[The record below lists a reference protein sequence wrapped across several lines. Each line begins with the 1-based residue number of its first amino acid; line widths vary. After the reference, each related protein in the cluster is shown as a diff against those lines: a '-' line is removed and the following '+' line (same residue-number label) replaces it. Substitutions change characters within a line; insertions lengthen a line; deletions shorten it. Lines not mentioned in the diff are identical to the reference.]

1 MAPPP
6 PAPTRPPPNYI
17 PNPNPYQNIYL
28 SGPFQ
33 NIQICGQVGAPPPA
47 TATSGPPPAAL
58 SRSSF
63 PSNGA
68 PVGPPNGHPSM
79 IQAPLAQSFRG
90 RTHGSP
96 PPNQSFNAPPG
107 RPTSA
112 SYFANQNL
120 NPVSE
125 PLQTVPFGAH
135 AWQTQQRRGGTSG
148 VIPRVSRGQLRI
160 SARGGQE
167 SDSNNLS
174 GFPLANRGGTSG
186 VIPRVRMGP
195 AAMGQHPMT
204 PPHAGAQVGTPSK
217 IDLNQ
222 IPRPVRSSSSQAYFE
237 THQGT
242 VVNPAPQHYAI
253 RHSNR
258 PRGGS
263 GGVPSIRNP
272 VVEPPKK
279 TLPDLLK
286 EHTLPPGLFP
296 KDITDFQFDEKTRKI
311 AVTMP
316 DVNWE
321 LICDSCVLR
330 FSKTVTGLLE
340 GGKLSDINGMKTQ
353 TGMTYGKISCIEIR
367 QQSEQRKGL
376 LFTTDQLS
384 LTKRFLE
391 FKDVKNGRRF

>member
-135 AWQTQQRRGGTSG
+135 AWQTQQR
-148 VIPRVSRGQLRI
+148 
-160 SARGGQE
+160 
-167 SDSNNLS
+167 
-174 GFPLANRGGTSG
+174 RGGTSG